1 MTTRSLNLPT
11 LSDFPLVI
19 GEVLRRNARREHR
32 LRRRFWCRSAKR
44 VHTARIGSEIIE
56 SNLPLP

>member
-1 MTTRSLNLPT
+1 MTTRALNLPT

-19 GEVLRRNARREHR
+19 GEVLRRNAVRERRQ
-32 LRRRFWCRSAKR
+32 RRRFWRRIAKR